1 MFQATDCNLDPCD
14 PHVFLVKFT
23 KTCPYLVWVQVIQK
37 KPVKK
42 GKVILSERC
51 PYLYI
56 DMNWCIGL
64 ELLLL
69 VIGLIIESE
78 HPSLDLDIAFLFHR
92 IKRTHKCIFI
102 YKYIS
107 FFFAMQST
115 NQHYF
120 NKTHRE
126 DSCNYRENESWNGPE
141 AVKQVRWYDV
151 LHNYTTKEDTR

>member
-1 MFQATDCNLDPCD
+1 MSISCLSAGN
-14 PHVFLVKFT
+14 T
-23 KTCPYLVWVQVIQK
+23 KK
-37 KPVKK
+37 KPLEK

-78 HPSLDLDIAFLFHR
+78 HRLLGLYIAFLFHR

-102 YKYIS
+102 YKYIN

-115 NQHYF
+115 NQHYY

-141 AVKQVRWYDV
+141 AVKQVRLYDV
-151 LHNYTTKEDTR
+151 LHNNITKEDTR